1 MTPQALPVTIAPPDS
16 RSSAVYQ
23 TPDSALTAGIGLL
36 IFERGEPM
44 SRLRRILL
52 VRHGETDG
60 ESSIRFH
67 GSTDVDLSAEGREQV
82 ARAGRQVRRQPIDLV
97 VASPLRRSWRAA
109 WIAGGGAPVRLE
121 SDFREVDFGRWEGL
135 TMEEIQA
142 RDPILCEDW
151 LVRRRWIRLPRR
163 VSPGRSF
170 APAWAGVL
178 ERLLAADVHSALL
191 VLHKG
196 VIRVI
201 VEQLTGEAL
210 PLGDPGPGR
219 DRHADPGCRGEL
231 APGLA
236 RQ

>member
-1 MTPQALPVTIAPPDS
+1 LT
-16 RSSAVYQ
+16 SA
-23 TPDSALTAGIGLL
+23 IRLL

-44 SRLRRILL
+44 TQLRRILL

-82 ARAGRQVRRQPIDLV
+82 ERAGRRVRHQPIDLV

-109 WIAGGGAPVRLE
+109 WIVGGGAPIRLE

-135 TMEEIQA
+135 TLEEIQA
-142 RDPILCEDW
+142 RDPILCQDW
-151 LVRRRWIRLPRR
+151 LSGTDGFGYPGGESRDGFRGR
-163 VSPGRSF
+163 VGR
-170 APAWAGVL
+170 GL

-201 VEQLTGEAL
+201 AEKLTGEAL
-210 PLGDPGPGR
+210 PLGDP
-219 DRHADPGCRGEL
+219 EL
-231 APGLA
+231 GGIVTLTRSAKGSWL
-236 RQ
+236 RS

>member
-1 MTPQALPVTIAPPDS
+1 
-16 RSSAVYQ
+16 
-23 TPDSALTAGIGLL
+23 
-36 IFERGEPM
+36 M
-44 SRLRRILL
+44 SKLRRILM

-82 ARAGRQVRRQPIDLV
+82 ERAGRQVRRQPIDLV

-109 WIAGGGAPVRLE
+109 WIVGGGRPVRIE

-151 LVRRRWIRLPRR
+151 LSGADGFAYPEGESREELRAR
-163 VSPGRSF
+163 VGR
-170 APAWAGVL
+170 GV
-178 ERLLAADVHSALL
+178 ERVLAADAHSALL

-201 VEQLTGEAL
+201 VETLTGEPL
-210 PLGDPGPGR
+210 PVTDPPLG
-219 DRHADPGCRGEL
+219 
-231 APGLA
+231 GLVTLTRSA
-236 RQ
+236 EGTWFQS

>member
-1 MTPQALPVTIAPPDS
+1 
-16 RSSAVYQ
+16 
-23 TPDSALTAGIGLL
+23 
-36 IFERGEPM
+36 M

-67 GSTDVDLSAEGREQV
+67 GSTDVGLSAEGREQV
-82 ARAGRQVRRQPIDLV
+82 ARAGRQVRLQPIDLV
-97 VASPLRRSWRAA
+97 VASPLRRSWRGA

-142 RDPILCEDW
+142 RDPILCADW
-151 LVRRRWIRLPRR
+151 VSGADGFGYPEGESREGFRAR
-163 VSPGRSF
+163 VVQ
-170 APAWAGVL
+170 GV

-201 VEQLTGEAL
+201 VEQLTDEPL
-210 PLGDPGPGR
+210 PLGAPDLGGIVTLTR
-219 DRHADPGCRGEL
+219 DAQGGWFQ
-231 APGLA
+231 G
-236 RQ
+236 